1 MKIRNKLIF
10 FTLAITFVSSCSI
23 FLEKTAVDPNTIR
36 MTQSGSVIGLDNG
49 KTYQWLGIQYGSIP
63 NANFRWKKAKQPT
76 PWEGIKEAIKFGDF
90 CFINS

>member
-1 MKIRNKLIF
+1 MNIRNKLIF

-49 KTYQWLGIQYGSIP
+49 K
-63 NANFRWKKAKQPT
+63 
-76 PWEGIKEAIKFGDF
+76 
-90 CFINS
+90 